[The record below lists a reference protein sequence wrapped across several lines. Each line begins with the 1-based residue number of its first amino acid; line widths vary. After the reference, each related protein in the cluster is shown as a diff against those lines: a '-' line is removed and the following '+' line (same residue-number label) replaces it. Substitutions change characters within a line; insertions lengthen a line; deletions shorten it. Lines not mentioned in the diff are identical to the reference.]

1 VGTESHGSQ
10 IDSHAVG
17 NDKESIMGSTISVN
31 RKGAD
36 LFFTLEGNFNDN
48 SCQELV
54 DSLTNAVMT
63 LLKCTAPASQVAY
76 TFKTRSKVDIKE
88 TVRDN

>member
-1 VGTESHGSQ
+1 
-10 IDSHAVG
+10 
-17 NDKESIMGSTISVN
+17 MGSTISVN

-54 DSLTNAVMT
+54 DALKNLVMT
-63 LLKCTAPASQVAY
+63 LLKCTAPASQWPIPLKPAARWY
-76 TFKTRSKVDIKE
+76 IKE
-88 TVRDN
+88 TVRDNQGTDYFVV